1 MRHGAVTMKNPWLD
15 IPLDDYEGHMA
26 LPQVAQAQMLAQL
39 FRQTLDRCAP
49 ASLAVLGC
57 AGGNGFEAI
66 SPAVTRRVVGIDI
79 HPEYVRR
86 ARERFGRRLPGI
98 ELFVGDALADE
109 IAFSPVQLVFAGL
122 FFEYVDPC
130 AALKR
135 IRQAMLVPGGTLVS
149 VVQLASSAIPEVT
162 PSPYTR
168 LGGLS
173 AVMRLVAPHRLAELA
188 ADNDFCPLEDRTVM
202 AGGGKRFRLQSFR
215 LAAGALLPDR

>member
-1 MRHGAVTMKNPWLD
+1 
-15 IPLDDYEGHMA
+15 
-26 LPQVAQAQMLAQL
+26 
-39 FRQTLDRCAP
+39 
-49 ASLAVLGC
+49 
-57 AGGNGFEAI
+57 
-66 SPAVTRRVVGIDI
+66 VVGIDI

-86 ARERFGRRLPGI
+86 TRERFGRRLAGI

-130 AALKR
+130 AALNR
-135 IRQAMLVPGGTLVS
+135 IRQAMLIPGGTLVS

-162 PSPYTR
+162 PSAYTR

-173 AVMRLVAPHRLAELA
+173 AVMRLVAPDRLAEMA
-188 ADNDFCPLEDRTVM
+188 ADNDFRPLEDRTVV

-215 LAAGALLPDR
+215 LAAGSLAVVGSRVDTGYNCFIFVRFLGLFAAAGLTGQNSLAYKSTPFR